1 MKATI
6 IRPTNI
12 FLLDKTESDSKG
24 KQGVAKS
31 ADRTDGPSVV
41 KGWKKEWF
49 MMDFISIAHR
59 CIDFSNL
66 DRRQAKAKQMKF
78 N

>member
-6 IRPTNI
+6 VRPTNI
-12 FLLDKTESDSKG
+12 FLLDKPNPTSRANEESQNLPIEQMARMWRKDG
-24 KQGVAKS
+24 KEK
-31 ADRTDGPSVV
+31 
-41 KGWKKEWF
+41 WF

-59 CIDFSNL
+59 NIDFSNL
-66 DRRQAKAKQMKF
+66 DRRQGEAKQMKF